1 MTHVRYCTGLSKSNA
16 RDRFSRLITSIALYV
31 CTVCMFVCTV
41 CTVCMYIC
49 LYVCMYTVG
58 MYANEYIDTYS
69 IHTAAK
75 SADESERVL
84 FVKNLMG
91 KTFVARNAV
100 DVNATK
106 KSG

>member
-1 MTHVRYCTGLSKSNA
+1 
-16 RDRFSRLITSIALYV
+16 
-31 CTVCMFVCTV
+31 
-41 CTVCMYIC
+41 
-49 LYVCMYTVG
+49 MYTVG